1 MNDGIFFIVSS
12 NNVSQKIMIGINLYD
27 SGNFLFIIFTI
38 FCLYL
43 SREIGSST
51 RNLNILWGQIN
62 AKLNLKYLGIAFQ
75 NECNNLGNFDLK

>member
-1 MNDGIFFIVSS
+1 
-12 NNVSQKIMIGINLYD
+12 MIGINLYD

-38 FCLYL
+38 FCLFL

-62 AKLNLKYLGIAFQ
+62 AKLNAQFATFAGSFGKALVFVMIYVLEKPTFNQL
-75 NECNNLGNFDLK
+75 D

>member
-1 MNDGIFFIVSS
+1 MMESFFIVSS

-38 FCLYL
+38 FCLFL

-51 RNLNILWGQIN
+51 RNLNILWGKIN

-75 NECNNLGNFDLK
+75 NECNNLGNFDL